1 MIWGGKVR
9 YLFYTYI
16 VLIKRNI
23 AWLHYIPTC
32 LFAASPLIIYV
43 WLGGRVA
50 MLQTI
55 QTPSPVIISNY
66 SLRPRSGASGEQ
78 EFICCFGYFYLSK
91 NISGWCDGARVDEWF
106 VERLT
111 DVACKSNLVLWVWS
125 PCVPVWLQCRLLCVT
140 FDVSTNNLHHFPAL
154 LFGSAARLVLSR
166 YLLIYW
172 LRYAR

>member
-1 MIWGGKVR
+1 
-9 YLFYTYI
+9 
-16 VLIKRNI
+16 
-23 AWLHYIPTC
+23 
-32 LFAASPLIIYV
+32 
-43 WLGGRVA
+43 

-111 DVACKSNLVLWVWS
+111 DVACKSYVVLWVWS
-125 PCVPVWLQCRLLCVT
+125 PCVPVWCSVDYCVWHLTCPPTTCIISRRCSSGLPPVWCYLDIYLSTDWDTQDRSMSAQLSELFSCANFLLLLV
-140 FDVSTNNLHHFPAL
+140 FMLMKDQMLRRSILHKD
-154 LFGSAARLVLSR
+154 
-166 YLLIYW
+166 
-172 LRYAR
+172 